1 MVPGQDELRSLD
13 ELAEYKE
20 DTAGRGM
27 WAGDRDRLPPARIR
41 SQAALKREEAM
52 RQETRRRARERSAAF
67 EPDGLNVA
75 LQPFVTGEL
84 PIEELGRRHLEGYH
98 ELPEGRPGNLELI
111 YIRRALRFRPAAEL
125 FLRLE
130 GYGPEDTGDLLS
142 EFEGLHDSFLRR
154 EAFHEVAGVPNVLVY
169 RTRREAQGER
179 ARLLREICC
188 SGYGFYRGRDV
199 MAVVALEEAAGS
211 SAAQIPGRDGA

>member
-125 FLRLE
+125 FR
-130 GYGPEDTGDLLS
+130 GWRVTA
-142 EFEGLHDSFLRR
+142 RR
-154 EAFHEVAGVPNVLVY
+154 IPAICSPSSRGSTIPSCDV
-169 RTRREAQGER
+169 RR
-179 ARLLREICC
+179 
-188 SGYGFYRGRDV
+188 FTK
-199 MAVVALEEAAGS
+199 
-211 SAAQIPGRDGA
+211 